1 MPNPDLSAAPLILEA
16 DGPIATI
23 TLNRPARLNALDIA
37 MAEAF
42 DAAVNRLAERPDLRV
57 IVLKGAGRG
66 FMAGGDLGV
75 IQRAFTD
82 GPHIVD
88 DMMLPLHRG
97 LVRLAEMPQP
107 VIASLHGPVAGAGM
121 SVALAADLAIA
132 ADDAKFT
139 LAYTRI
145 GTSPDGSASWHLP
158 RIVGLRKA
166 LEIALL
172 ADTIDAHEALR
183 LNLVN
188 QVVPAADLESATA
201 TLANRLAAGP
211 TQAYGRIKRLLRESL
226 SRDLP
231 AQLDAEREAFHQGL
245 QTRDFHE
252 GVAAFL
258 AKRPPSYEGR

>member
-1 MPNPDLSAAPLILEA
+1 MSDAPLIVEA
-16 DGPIATI
+16 DGPIATL
-23 TLNRPARLNALDIA
+23 TLSRPNQLNALDIA
-37 MAEAF
+37 MAEALE
-42 DAAVNRLAERPDLRV
+42 AAVLSLQDKPNLRV
-57 IVLKGAGRG
+57 IVLRGAGRG
-66 FMAGGDLGV
+66 FMAGGDLSV
-75 IQRAFTD
+75 IQRGLAE
-82 GPHIVD
+82 GPEPVD
-88 DMMLPLHRG
+88 AIMLPLHRS

-139 LAYTRI
+139 LAYARI
-145 GTSPDGSASWHLP
+145 GASPDGSGSWHLP
-158 RIVGLRKA
+158 RLVGLRKA

-188 QVVPAADLESATA
+188 QVVPAADLADRTA
-201 TLANRLAAGP
+201 ALAQRLAAGP

-226 SRDLP
+226 ARDLP
-231 AQLDAEREAFHQGL
+231 AQLDAERAAFHGSMA
-245 QTRDFHE
+245 TADFRE

-258 AKRPPSYEGR
+258 GKRKPDFTGR